1 MSAKPPRAKPL
12 PVEDRRAM
20 LIEATLPLLLEHGTA
35 VTTRQIADR
44 AGIAEGTI
52 FRAFDSKDDLI
63 DAVVAR
69 QVDPEPFRRRL
80 RGIDTTVP
88 LEERITAIVAL
99 MRDRFT
105 TVFSLMSVIGHRGP
119 HPGDDSRREFAEII
133 ARILAPDL
141 DRLTVSAERAAQ
153 VIRMLTLA
161 ASVPHV
167 RNGPEFDDAE
177 IAALI
182 LHGIDG
188 IPAPGPMAPSP
199 THAETSLPATA
210 PATDSTLIP
219 ALP

>member
-1 MSAKPPRAKPL
+1 MSAKPSRAKPL
-12 PVEDRRAM
+12 SVEDRRAT
-20 LIEATLPLLLEHGTA
+20 LVETTLPLLLEYGNA

-52 FRAFDSKDDLI
+52 FRAFDSKDELI

-80 RGIDTTVP
+80 RGIDPGLP

-105 TVFSLMSVIGHRGP
+105 TVFSLLSVIGHRGP
-119 HPGDDSRREFAEII
+119 HPSDDSRREFAEII

-141 DRLTVSAERAAQ
+141 DRLTVPVDRAAQ

-167 RNGPEFDDAE
+167 RNGPDFDDAE

-182 LHGIDG
+182 LHGISG
-188 IPAPGPMAPSP
+188 A
-199 THAETSLPATA
+199 PATAPLPDSA

>member
-20 LIEATLPLLLEHGTA
+20 LIEATLPLLLEHGNA

-80 RGIDTTVP
+80 RGIDTTLP
-88 LEERITAIVAL
+88 LEQRITAIVAL

-119 HPGDDSRREFAEII
+119 HPGDDSRREFVEII

-188 IPAPGPMAPSP
+188 SPAPGPTAPGSP
-199 THAETSLPATA
+199 LVDTTLPAPA
-210 PATDSTLIP
+210 PATDATLIP

>member
-1 MSAKPPRAKPL
+1 
-12 PVEDRRAM
+12 M
-20 LIEATLPLLLEHGTA
+20 LIDATLPLLLEHGNA

-80 RGIDTTVP
+80 RGIDATLP

-99 MRDRFT
+99 MRNRFT

-119 HPGDDSRREFAEII
+119 HPSDDSRREFAEII

-141 DRLTVSAERAAQ
+141 DRLTVTAERAAQ

-188 IPAPGPMAPSP
+188 IPAPGPMAPGP
-199 THAETSLPATA
+199 TRAETSLPATA
-210 PATDSTLIP
+210 PTTDSTLIP

>member
-1 MSAKPPRAKPL
+1 
-12 PVEDRRAM
+12 M
-20 LIEATLPLLLEHGTA
+20 LIDATLPLLLEHGNA

-80 RGIDTTVP
+80 RGIDATLP

-99 MRDRFT
+99 MRNRFT

-119 HPGDDSRREFAEII
+119 HPSDDSRREFAEII

-188 IPAPGPMAPSP
+188 IPAPGPMAPGR
-199 THAETSLPATA
+199 TRAETSLPATA
-210 PATDSTLIP
+210 PTTDSTLIP

>member
-1 MSAKPPRAKPL
+1 MSAKPSRAKPL
-12 PVEDRRAM
+12 SVEDRRAT
-20 LIEATLPLLLEHGTA
+20 LVETTLPLLLEYGNA

-52 FRAFDSKDDLI
+52 FRAFDSKDELI

-80 RGIDTTVP
+80 RGIDPGLP

-105 TVFSLMSVIGHRGP
+105 TVFSLLSVIGHRGP
-119 HPGDDSRREFAEII
+119 HPSDDSRREFAEII

-141 DRLTVSAERAAQ
+141 DRLTVPVDRAAQ

-167 RNGPEFDDAE
+167 RNGPDFDDAE

-182 LHGIDG
+182 LHGSSG
-188 IPAPGPMAPSP
+188 A
-199 THAETSLPATA
+199 PATAPLPDSA